1 MTISQIGSTNGN
13 TAANS
18 AGQTGSLTQ
27 NAMDK
32 QAFLE
37 LLVTQMRHQDPMDPM
52 KQEEYAAQLAQ
63 FSSVEQLTNLNNK
76 FDQMYQSNIQ
86 LSRSISNTMAA
97 TIVGKEIQAV
107 GNAISYNEGEDTPIR
122 FNLSNTARNVTL
134 TIRDADDQVVKTV
147 DLGSMHAG
155 EQTYEWDG
163 RYNLLGHADDG
174 ETFTYSIDAT
184 DREGNAVDVTTFT
197 QGRID
202 AVEYGS
208 GGQLYFLLGDLSIAA
223 GNVHR
228 IYDGN

>member
-1 MTISQIGSTNGN
+1 MPISQIGSTNGN
-13 TAANS
+13 TAAAS
-18 AGQTGSLTQ
+18 TGQTGSLTQ
-27 NAMDK
+27 NALDK

-37 LLVTQMRHQDPMDPM
+37 LLVTQLRHQDPMDPL

-107 GNAISYNEGEDTPIR
+107 GDSISYHAGEDTTIR
-122 FNLSNTARNVTL
+122 FNLANAARNVTL
-134 TIRDADDQVVKTV
+134 TIRDADDRVVKTI
-147 DLGSMHAG
+147 DLGSMHDG
-155 EQTYEWDG
+155 EQVYKWDG
-163 RYNLLGHADDG
+163 RFNLLGHADDG
-174 ETFTYSIDAT
+174 ETFSYSIDAT
-184 DREGNAVDVTTFT
+184 DREGNTVDATTFT

-202 AVEYGS
+202 AVEYGN
-208 GGQLYFLLGDLSIAA
+208 GGQLYFLLGDLRIAA

-228 IYDGN
+228 IYDGS